1 MFGNTSSKIKHL
13 AVKYLKAHK
22 FRVDDYIKIENHKSS
37 SSSSDDVMF
46 FADHHG
52 NLKIANSLN
61 AKNINT
67 KSLTTIS
74 EKFYLPSTYTASTTL
89 TSNDVL
95 DVKHIIVSPTTP
107 SVATNLTLPTAAQ
120 LLSAAT
126 VLLCRTPCV
135 PSITQKGDWFIFTIT
150 NNSPSIYCGTSA
162 DVTLVAGTGVTIT
175 GVANGLDSLCSGAAE
190 FGLYFTNV
198 SSTSAAVTILRLS
211 GKSNP

>member
-1 MFGNTSSKIKHL
+1 MLGNLSSKLKHL
-13 AVKYLKAHK
+13 SVKYLKAHK
-22 FRVDDYIKIENHKSS
+22 FRVDDYIKIENTKSS

-52 NLKIANSLN
+52 NVKIANSLTV
-61 AKNINT
+61 KNINT
-67 KSLTTIS
+67 KSLNTIS
-74 EKFYLPSTYTASTTL
+74 EKFYLPSTYTISATL

-95 DVKHIIVSPTTP
+95 DIKHIIVSPTTP

-120 LLSAAT
+120 LLSSAT

-135 PSITQKGDWFIFTIT
+135 PSNTQRGDWFIFTIT
-150 NNSPSIYCGTSA
+150 NNSSSIYCGTSA

-175 GVANGLDSLCSGAAE
+175 GATNGLDSLCSGAAE
-190 FGLYFTNV
+190 FGLYFTSV
-198 SSTSAAVTILRLS
+198 SSSTPSVTILRLS